1 MRLGLSVACLVVI
14 VVVCGVGWVGVVVC
28 GANVGDGEKGLIGR
42 SWLYLI
48 WLRHM
53 GVHIGSDIGN
63 AGFVKGFVV

>member
-1 MRLGLSVACLVVI
+1 MRPGLSVACLVVV

-28 GANVGDGEKGLIGR
+28 GVNIGDGEKDLIGR

-53 GVHIGSDIGN
+53 GVDIGPDLGS
-63 AGFVKGFVV
+63 AGFVKDFVV